1 MRPRRPPRIE
11 ETEAEGNL
19 STFEVN
25 PLADGYGVTL
35 GNALRRVLLNSL
47 EGAAVTSIQIANVF
61 HEFSTLPNVKEDVTQ
76 IVLNVKKL
84 RLRSFARHPIT
95 LKLVKH
101 GAGPVTAGDIA
112 ESADVEI
119 VNPELVLLTLDS
131 DAGSIEMDLTVET
144 GVGYR
149 PAEHTEDMPIG
160 IIPVDAIFSPV
171 RRVNFVV
178 SDTRVGQMTN
188 FDRLTLE
195 IETDGTSTPKAA
207 LSQAADILVREFSRF
222 TEIGRRPLA
231 GEEEAPAPMAA
242 NLLDAPIEELDL
254 PMRAYNSLKRN
265 NITKIGQVLALVGR
279 RVPAHAQ
286 LRQQEPR
293 RAEGAPG
300 APRLHQSR
308 RPPPATPT
316 SPTCRP
322 RPSWTRPPPPSWTAR
337 PRTVPHRVSRT
348 QAGPL
353 QQTIGS
359 TCWAT
364 WRWRC
369 CATSASRPPRPRPRR
384 SAACVDG
391 MITTAKRGDLHAR
404 RSLASQMP
412 HEPLIIDKL
421 MGELATKYADRSSGY
436 TRIVKIGERLGDAA
450 PIVQI
455 ELV

>member
-1 MRPRRPPRIE
+1 MIE
-11 ETEAEGNL
+11 LETTPHPHRGGRGEGNL
-19 STFEVN
+19 SSFEVN

-61 HEFSTLPNVKEDVTQ
+61 HEFSTMPNVKEDVTQ
-76 IVLNVKKL
+76 IVLNIKKL
-84 RLRSFARHPIT
+84 RLRSFARHPVT

-188 FDRLTLE
+188 FDRLTLD
-195 IETDGTSTPKAA
+195 IETDGTTTPKAA
-207 LSQAADILVREFSRF
+207 LSQAADILVREFGRF
-222 TEIGRRPLA
+222 AEIGRRPLA

-265 NITKIGQVLALVGR
+265 NITKIGQLLALSDDEFLRMRNFGKKSLDEMKERLALRGFISPEAGR
-279 RVPAHAQ
+279 
-286 LRQQEPR
+286 
-293 RAEGAPG
+293 
-300 APRLHQSR
+300 
-308 RPPPATPT
+308 ATPT

-322 RPSWTRPPPPSWTAR
+322 RPSSTRPSPPSSTAR
-337 PRTVPHRVSRT
+337 ARTVPHRVAGRRLGRT
-348 QAGPL
+348 SDHRLHMLDNLAVAVLRYEKVKTTEAKAKEVRGM
-353 QQTIGS
+353 
-359 TCWAT
+359 
-364 WRWRC
+364 
-369 CATSASRPPRPRPRR
+369 
-384 SAACVDG
+384 VDRL
-391 MITTAKRGDLHAR
+391 ITTAKRGDLPAR
-404 RSLASQMP
+404 RSLAAEMP

-421 MGELATKYADRSSGY
+421 MGELATKYADRSSGF

>member
-1 MRPRRPPRIE
+1 M
-11 ETEAEGNL
+11 
-19 STFEVN
+19 
-25 PLADGYGVTL
+25 TL

-207 LSQAADILVREFSRF
+207 LSPG
-222 TEIGRRPLA
+222 GRHPRPRVQPLHRDRP
-231 GEEEAPAPMAA
+231 PA
-242 NLLDAPIEELDL
+242 
-254 PMRAYNSLKRN
+254 
-265 NITKIGQVLALVGR
+265 VGR
-279 RVPAHAQ
+279 RRGGARGAH
-286 LRQQEPR
+286 
-293 RAEGAPG
+293 GA
-300 APRLHQSR
+300 
-308 RPPPATPT
+308 
-316 SPTCRP
+316 TC
-322 RPSWTRPPPPSWTAR
+322 
-337 PRTVPHRVSRT
+337 
-348 QAGPL
+348 
-353 QQTIGS
+353 S
-359 TCWAT
+359 T
-364 WRWRC
+364 
-369 CATSASRPPRPRPRR
+369 RR
-384 SAACVDG
+384 SRSLTSRCG
-391 MITTAKRGDLHAR
+391 PTTA
-404 RSLASQMP
+404 
-412 HEPLIIDKL
+412 
-421 MGELATKYADRSSGY
+421 
-436 TRIVKIGERLGDAA
+436 
-450 PIVQI
+450 
-455 ELV
+455 